1 MATLLA
7 ETTTGSSITV
17 IYPAERRSNQSAIVR
32 FRVGK
37 KTLLPAYTEANLPHL
52 VQFQQ
57 GQRIIMFMLS
67 DVLQTSY
74 WQRVRNAYT
83 LLGHLDVDEDI
94 KVGAQETER
103 ITQWLREQSAA
114 RGMAPE
120 VHS

>member
-17 IYPAERRSNQSAIVR
+17 IYPAERRSNQSATVR

-37 KTLLPAYTEANLPHL
+37 KTLLPAYNDANLPHL

-83 LLGHLDVDEDI
+83 LLGHLDIDEDI

-103 ITQWLREQSAA
+103 IAQWLREQSAA
-114 RGMAPE
+114 RGIAPE
-120 VHS
+120 VQA

>member
-17 IYPAERRSNQSAIVR
+17 IYPAERRSNQSATVR

-37 KTLLPAYTEANLPHL
+37 KTLLPAYNDANLPHL

-67 DVLQTSY
+67 DLLQTSY
-74 WQRVRNAYT
+74 WQKVRNAYT
-83 LLGHLDVDEDI
+83 LLGHLDIDEDI

-103 ITQWLREQSAA
+103 ITLWLREQSAA
-114 RGMAPE
+114 RGIAPE
-120 VHS
+120 VQA

>member
-17 IYPAERRSNQSAIVR
+17 IYPAERRSNHSAIVR

-114 RGMAPE
+114 RGIAPE
-120 VHS
+120 VQS